1 MCVNVLSTL
10 NMDVPSEGAVLL
22 SATFQGKVGLF
33 LSAEGCSQ
41 MKGEK
46 HIESRMRF

>member
-1 MCVNVLSTL
+1 MCVNVVFML
-10 NMDVPSEGAVLL
+10 NVDVPNAVLPSL
-22 SATFQGKVGLF
+22 GKVGLF

-46 HIESRMRF
+46 HIESRRRF

>member
-1 MCVNVLSTL
+1 MCVNVVSML
-10 NMDVPSEGAVLL
+10 NMDLPSEDAVLPCV
-22 SATFQGKVGLF
+22 GKVGLF

-46 HIESRMRF
+46 HIESRRCF

>member
-1 MCVNVLSTL
+1 MCVNVVSML
-10 NMDVPSEGAVLL
+10 NADVPSEGAVLPSL
-22 SATFQGKVGLF
+22 GKVGLF

-46 HIESRMRF
+46 HMGSRRRF